1 MESDESGS
9 SGRVFRVSFY
19 LCSMTLT
26 PPFEFAT
33 SSLMPASIYFFR
45 NHPEVHVYDV
55 ACPAA
60 PCLRLG
66 DSSHHS
72 RSEGVLKAAF
82 LPSSS
87 SSARRPSAL
96 LTGGNY
102 GTVRLWSITFKPQP
116 RQNKQ
121 RQRRSTSNNGGNG
134 ALTAKCQ
141 WSVPAFGPE
150 GRQGVCDILV
160 LPSPTPAAASS
171 LQSTSSSNNANEK
184 KPLVFLSGNASSL
197 ALLNTGK
204 CTRKAFSTTVTPT
217 IAASWDLYRLV
228 LRELS
233 KLDPEAKLPA
243 RRWMA
248 VHGLRLLGS
257 RRCARGGGKGGG
269 DASWFKIGMVAKC
282 GWMFVAQLFIPAIV
296 AGGSVNTDSIRLSL
310 RIVHQTPRVQLY
322 NSSNERLAMLGG
334 MALQFSLPEIP
345 VPSSAGGQGMVWLGD
360 VKALRYT
367 MPSKDKYVLCEG
379 YGKLASSPQS
389 DTCADHGSNSRR
401 VGSRS
406 G

>member
-1 MESDESGS
+1 M
-9 SGRVFRVSFY
+9 
-19 LCSMTLT
+19 
-26 PPFEFAT
+26 
-33 SSLMPASIYFFR
+33 
-45 NHPEVHVYDV
+45 
-55 ACPAA
+55 
-60 PCLRLG
+60 
-66 DSSHHS
+66 
-72 RSEGVLKAAF
+72 
-82 LPSSS
+82 
-87 SSARRPSAL
+87 
-96 LTGGNY
+96 
-102 GTVRLWSITFKPQP
+102 
-116 RQNKQ
+116 
-121 RQRRSTSNNGGNG
+121 
-134 ALTAKCQ
+134 
-141 WSVPAFGPE
+141 
-150 GRQGVCDILV
+150 
-160 LPSPTPAAASS
+160 
-171 LQSTSSSNNANEK
+171 
-184 KPLVFLSGNASSL
+184 
-197 ALLNTGK
+197 
-204 CTRKAFSTTVTPT
+204 
-217 IAASWDLYRLV
+217 

-257 RRCARGGGKGGG
+257 RRCAHGGGKGGG

-389 DTCADHGSNSRR
+389 DTNGDHEWTTLRQPGEGLILAKLDEYIESLNRKVVRKEDDQSDQPEHERSACRIANIAARVSLPNAHGSPLSLAVHPGKEWVVVSYGTNSGGGIPKPLELISLRKALW
-401 VGSRS
+401 
-406 G
+406 